1 MRTWPFVLLL
11 PFFLAVLGAVT
22 LSKHLLVVQIEGP
35 DVVVRVSEGE
45 EFFRTYV
52 QSMYEVPV
60 TEKFRIEDGHFRLV
74 HVQSQS
80 DAVLAYL
87 GIEGKNEPNA
97 DETLTEFSIAA
108 ASIGNHVLRFRDR
121 EILLGTGEIR
131 EGSIKVKLTRIS
143 LLTYFARLIWR

>member
-1 MRTWPFVLLL
+1 MRARTLILLL
-11 PFFLAVLGAVT
+11 LFCIAALGAVA
-22 LSKHLLVVQIEGP
+22 LSKHLLVVQIDGL
-35 DVVVRVSEGE
+35 DVVVPVSEGE

-52 QSMYEVPV
+52 HSMYEVPV
-60 TEKFRIEDGHFRLV
+60 TEKFRIEDGRFRLV

-87 GIEGKNEPNA
+87 GIEGKDEPNA

-108 ASIGNHVLRFRDR
+108 ASIGNHVLRFQDR
-121 EILLGTGEIR
+121 EISLGTGEVR
-131 EGSIKVKLTRIS
+131 DGSIKIKLTRIS